1 MRKAFLYG
9 IIGALVI
16 AGSAGI
22 AFAAMSLNGTTEAN
36 LPSSPSQT
44 GSSDND
50 IRLIK
55 HAMGETK
62 IAGTPARIIA
72 LDWSASEILL
82 AMDISPV
89 AVTDLAGMKQ
99 YLKPE
104 GLAPEIVDV
113 GQPFEP
119 NLEKIAELEPDL
131 ILAETFGQSALY
143 DELSS
148 IAPTVMY
155 SNAPPLEGS
164 LTHLESLEQNIILV
178 ADAANKREK
187 GVELVDGLHAK
198 YEEAAR
204 KLETAGLKG
213 TKFAVGAV
221 DPPYGDYSS
230 STLRLFDRT
239 FFMSQIMSEM
249 GLENVVTEE
258 YGASEWSMKVVGL
271 EGLAAVD
278 EPDVHFF
285 YIHAE
290 GQDAFDEEW
299 KDNPVWTNLEIAK
312 NDNKHPL
319 GPLYV
324 YGGPKQMEEF
334 ADKVVEALTN

>member
-1 MRKAFLYG
+1 MQKIFLYG
-9 IIGALVI
+9 IIATI
-16 AGSAGI
+16 AVVLGLGV
-22 AFAAMSLNGTTEAN
+22 AFATMAPGSGTDQSFSNSDYGAN
-36 LPSSPSQT
+36 ET
-44 GSSDND
+44 RT
-50 IRLIK
+50 IT
-55 HAMGETK
+55 HAMGETE
-62 IAGTPARIIA
+62 ISGTPTRIVT

-82 AMDISPV
+82 AMDISPI

-119 NLEKIAELEPDL
+119 NLEKIVELEPDL
-131 ILAETFGQSALY
+131 ILAETFGQAALY

-164 LTHLESLEQNIILV
+164 PTHLESLENNIVLV
-178 ADAANKREK
+178 ADAANKRER
-187 GVELVDGLHAK
+187 GVQLVDSLHEK
-198 YEEAAR
+198 YDEATQKLEAA
-204 KLETAGLKG
+204 GLDG
-213 TKFAVGAV
+213 TKFATGAV
-221 DPPYGDYSS
+221 DPPYGDYST

-239 FFMSQIMSEM
+239 FFMSQILSEM

-258 YGASEWSMKVVGL
+258 YEPSEWSMKVVGL
-271 EGLAAVD
+271 EGLAAID
-278 EPDVHFF
+278 GPDVHLF

-290 GQDAFDEEW
+290 GQDAFEDEW
-299 KDNPVWTNLEIAK
+299 KDNPVWANLEIAK
-312 NDNKHPL
+312 NDNGHPL

-324 YGGPKQMEEF
+324 YGGPKQMEEMV
-334 ADKVVEALTN
+334 DKVVQALT